1 MPARKASSTCSFFMH
16 MDLHSMKYSAGGQS
30 AWLLMLPLMSPLIFF
45 SAFTL
50 AAPPVVC
57 SLQEDA
63 GRSLPDPA
71 VCMQRANVPAGPAAQ
86 VVSALFSDAEGHI
99 ADGRF
104 DVAGQ
109 SLDCANAVL
118 GDKGNPGLQYELI
131 RRRGIIEYRR
141 ERIPQALAR
150 FECALTLSSANEDRT
165 AIARDLKN
173 VGTALRRLGD
183 YRGAL
188 RALTTSLD
196 MQRADGTVAG
206 AVLNNIADV
215 YRQLDEPIDAMRFYR
230 EAIEAF
236 RAAGNP
242 IEAAHVLESMGVLAL
257 DRGKDDEATRWLEEA
272 LQVYREGDH
281 RAYELRVYGAL
292 VRASLGQGDI
302 AKARQWSASATAIAS
317 EHGLSIPASVQL
329 QMARTERLSG
339 LIDTSLARVRDALR
353 QLADGDALRGPL
365 REELAAIQEAA
376 GDRAAAITTL
386 RLANADALASAR
398 AQGDQQLG
406 WLRTRFETAERDRTI
421 AALET
426 DNRLRR
432 SALRQRTLWLWL
444 ILAIAAAA
452 AIAAWALLQR
462 RRHRD
467 RIRQEGQRVRH
478 EEELGRYRREADA
491 LTEGRGRLQALLDS
505 REDAVCLLD
514 AEGEMLAA
522 NRAAC
527 RLLAVREQA
536 AIGRAIVDLFAVA
549 GHVGLSSALE
559 KMQDSAA
566 QVIDVVAADNTP
578 LTARLFQ
585 WEQGDGLIVMEL
597 TERSVQPSSPHASQ
611 TVPAQFAA
619 AADGAASDAQMRNEF
634 RRTLVELM
642 LALVDI
648 WERNTGTNRL
658 ELAEKSRIW
667 RVNIDDGRLRA
678 RAMERYLA
686 VSKLPQN
693 PRWRDVLRSA
703 YFVLGQCTMEP
714 STREDLQRRVDAV
727 LAYTRRDA
735 LV

>member
-1 MPARKASSTCSFFMH
+1 
-16 MDLHSMKYSAGGQS
+16 MKYSAGGQS
-30 AWLLMLPLMSPLIFF
+30 ALLLMRSLMLSLIFPLIFF

-57 SLQEDA
+57 SVQQDA
-63 GRSLPDPA
+63 GRSLPDPV
-71 VCMQRANVPAGPAAQ
+71 VCLQRANVPASSTAQ
-86 VVSALFSDAEGHI
+86 VVLALFSNAESRI

-104 DVAGQ
+104 DAAEL
-109 SLDCANAVL
+109 SLDCAQSVL
-118 GDKGNPGLQYELI
+118 GDEGDAALQYELV
-131 RRRGIIEYRR
+131 RRRGIVEYRQ

-150 FECALTLSSANEDRT
+150 FECALKMSSANEDRT

-188 RALTTSLD
+188 RILTASLD
-196 MQRADGTVAG
+196 MQRANGAVGG

-215 YRQLDEPIDAMRFYR
+215 YRELDEPIDAMRFYR
-230 EAIEAF
+230 EANEVF
-236 RAAGNP
+236 RLGGNP
-242 IEAAHVLESMGVLAL
+242 IEAAHVLESMSVLAL
-257 DRGKDDEATRWLEEA
+257 DRGSDEEATQWLKEA
-272 LQVYREGDH
+272 LQVYRESDH
-281 RAYELRVYGAL
+281 RAYELRVYGEL

-302 AKARQWSASATAIAS
+302 AQARQWSASATAIAS
-317 EHGLSIPASVQL
+317 GHRLSMPASLQL
-329 QMARTERLSG
+329 QIARTERLSG
-339 LIDTSLARVRDALR
+339 DVDAASARVRDALR
-353 QLADGDALRGPL
+353 RLADGDALRGSL

-421 AALET
+421 AALEA
-426 DNRLRR
+426 DNSLRR
-432 SALRQRTLWLWL
+432 AALRQRTWL
-444 ILAIAAAA
+444 ILVISVAAI
-452 AIAAWALLQR
+452 IAAWALLQR

-467 RIRQEGQRVRH
+467 RIREEGQRIRH
-478 EEELGRYRREADA
+478 EEELTRYRREADA
-491 LTEGRGRLQALLDS
+491 LAEGRSRLQALLDT
-505 REDAVCLLD
+505 RAGAVCLLD
-514 AEGEMLAA
+514 ADGQVLAA

-527 RLLAVREQA
+527 RFLGGSEKTVVGGMIADSF
-536 AIGRAIVDLFAVA
+536 AIAHR
-549 GHVGLSSALE
+549 VGLSSVLE
-559 KMQDSAA
+559 KMQDSASQLFDA
-566 QVIDVVAADNTP
+566 VAVDDTP

-585 WEQGDGLIVMEL
+585 WEQGDGRIVMEL
-597 TERSVQPSSPHASQ
+597 IERSVEPSSLHRLDAVP
-611 TVPAQFAA
+611 VPAQLAA
-619 AADGAASDAQMRNEF
+619 AATSDAQMRDEF

-678 RAMERYLA
+678 RAMERYLT

-703 YFVLGQCTMEP
+703 YFVLGQCPMESP
-714 STREDLQRRVDAV
+714 TREDLQRRVDAV

>member
-1 MPARKASSTCSFFMH
+1 
-16 MDLHSMKYSAGGQS
+16 MKCSAGWQTAFFVRRS
-30 AWLLMLPLMSPLIFF
+30 LIAALVFLP
-45 SAFTL
+45 AFAL
-50 AAPPVVC
+50 AAPPAVC
-57 SLQEDA
+57 SLQEKT
-63 GRSLPDPA
+63 GRLQPDPD
-71 VCMQRANVPAGPAAQ
+71 VCLQRANVPAGSTAQ
-86 VVSALFSDAEGHI
+86 VVSALFSDAEGRI

-104 DVAGQ
+104 DAAEQ
-109 SLDCANAVL
+109 SLDCAEAVI
-118 GDKGNPGLQYELI
+118 GDEGDAALRYELV
-131 RRRGIIEYRR
+131 RRRGIVEYRQ

-150 FECALTLSSANEDRT
+150 FECALQLSSANKDRT

-188 RALTTSLD
+188 RILTASLE
-196 MQRADGTVAG
+196 MQRANGSVGG

-215 YRQLDEPIDAMRFYR
+215 YRELDEPINAMRFYR
-230 EAIEAF
+230 ESIEVF
-236 RAAGNP
+236 RLGENP

-257 DRGKDDEATRWLEEA
+257 DLGKDDEATRWLEEA
-272 LQVYREGDH
+272 LQVYRAGKH
-281 RAYELRVYGAL
+281 RAYELRIYGEL

-302 AKARQWSASATAIAS
+302 VQARQWSASATAIAS
-317 EHGLSIPASVQL
+317 EHRLSMPASLQL
-329 QMARTERLSG
+329 QIARTERLSG
-339 LIDTSLARVRDALR
+339 DVDAASARIRDALLR
-353 QLADGDALRGPL
+353 LADGDALRGSL

-386 RLANADALASAR
+386 RLANVDALASAR

-421 AALET
+421 AVLET

-432 SALRQRTLWLWL
+432 SALRQRTLWFWL
-444 ILAIAAAA
+444 AFAVALAA
-452 AIAAWALLQR
+452 AIAAWALLQY

-467 RIRQEGQRVRH
+467 RIREEGQRIRH
-478 EEELGRYRREADA
+478 EEELTRYRREADA
-491 LTEGRGRLQALLDS
+491 LTEDHSRLQTLLDT
-505 REDAVCLLD
+505 RTGAVCLLD
-514 AEGEMLAA
+514 ADGQVLAA

-527 RLLAVREQA
+527 QLLGVIDNTMTGRTIADSLAV
-536 AIGRAIVDLFAVA
+536 VDYTQ
-549 GHVGLSSALE
+549 LSSALE

-566 QVIDVVAADNTP
+566 QSLNLATVDNTP

-585 WEQGDGLIVMEL
+585 WELGDGLIVMEL
-597 TERSVQPSSPHASQ
+597 AERIAQPSSAHTSD
-611 TVPAQFAA
+611 TVPAQLAA
-619 AADGAASDAQMRNEF
+619 AAGDAASDAQMRDEF

-648 WERNTGTNRL
+648 WECNTGSNRL

-703 YFVLGQCTMEP
+703 YFVLSQCAMESP
-714 STREDLQRRVDAV
+714 TREELQRRVDAV